1 MILMCDVKDL
11 GAFTDPQAKLA
22 DMQPSVVIYDQFPG
36 GIGLSESLYKHD
48 DELINNAI
56 GLVKQCACT
65 DGCPSCVGPA
75 GENGIGGK
83 ESTLA
88 IIELLRK

>member
-1 MILMCDVKDL
+1 MCDEKDL
-11 GAFTDPQAKLA
+11 GTFTDPQAKLA

-48 DELINNAI
+48 DELINSAI
-56 GLVKQCACT
+56 ELVKQCACAE
-65 DGCPSCVGPA
+65 GCPSCVGPA
-75 GENGIGGK
+75 GENGVGGK
-83 ESTLA
+83 EPTLA